1 MKGFNKVILAGN
13 LTRDPELRYTA
24 GGLAIARITVAVNRA
39 WKDGQTGELKE
50 EVNFIDVDALGKSA
64 ETIGQ
69 YLRKGR
75 PILIEG
81 RLKLDTWEDKQ
92 TQQKRSKLVVVLET
106 FTFLDSGGTRDGGG
120 EMPSGAPPAPRPRP
134 QAPAAPP
141 PPSSTGGGGEPD
153 AMPPEEQDDVPF

>member
-1 MKGFNKVILAGN
+1 MANFNKVILAGN
-13 LTRDPELRYTA
+13 LTRDPELRYTPKGTA
-24 GGLAIARITVAVNRA
+24 IAKLGLAINRTWRNEA
-39 WKDGQTGELKE
+39 GETKE
-50 EVNFIDVDALGKSA
+50 EVTFVDVDAFGRTA

-69 YLRKGR
+69 YLKKGR

-92 TQQKRSKLVVVLET
+92 THQKKSKLVVVLET

-120 EMPSGAPPAPRPRP
+120 DMSSSAPPAPRPRP

-141 PPSSTGGGGEPD
+141 PPNTGGGGGEPD
-153 AMPPEEQDDVPF
+153 A